1 MNKRKSLVG
10 LVALVLVMSLLTV
23 STIEAKKAPKLSNK
37 KITLK
42 VGQKKKLKVKNAKKV
57 STTKNFQV
65 IKQNTVLIQKRSMMQ
80 INLHHASFRLFLFI
94 EFYFVFRSSFTL

>member
-1 MNKRKSLVG
+1 M
-10 LVALVLVMSLLTV
+10 
-23 STIEAKKAPKLSNK
+23 
-37 KITLK
+37 
-42 VGQKKKLKVKNAKKV
+42 QKKLAQ
-57 STTKNFQV
+57 KNFQV

>member
-1 MNKRKSLVG
+1 
-10 LVALVLVMSLLTV
+10 MSIQTFLHFLHY
-23 STIEAKKAPKLSNK
+23 KH
-37 KITLK
+37 
-42 VGQKKKLKVKNAKKV
+42 KNAKKV

-94 EFYFVFRSSFTL
+94 EFYFVFRSNFTL

>member
-42 VGQKKKLKVKNAKKV
+42 VGQKKK
-57 STTKNFQV
+57 
-65 IKQNTVLIQKRSMMQ
+65 
-80 INLHHASFRLFLFI
+80 
-94 EFYFVFRSSFTL
+94 